1 MYRLAGGSGW
11 ETAVAGSVIA
21 AWLDAFYKTFVI
33 YPANLNVGK
42 IHAGC
47 VVGGLI
53 KALGPD

>member
-47 VVGGLI
+47 VRGLI
-53 KALGPD
+53 KALGPV